1 MRILNLYIY
10 ALKNYANFKGR
21 ACRIEAISFMLFYT
35 FYKIMILLMLTAPT
49 LLKRAGFS
57 YGYGDSI
64 SNIIMGLFI
73 IFIILFILH
82 IIPALTVGA
91 RRLHDIN
98 LSGWLQLFLF
108 IPYVNIIANFVFF
121 VLFYFIKGSDSDNNF
136 GPVSINY

>member
-64 SNIIMGLFI
+64 PNIIMGLFI